1 MTDPSLKAQ
10 QLQEKALIR
19 SQERLQAQ
27 KEQRLR
33 QWQEI
38 QTKSPDLAVFLIE
51 MNKVFGK
58 PASLK
63 VEFSEHPINLTT
75 TGEGSNEAGK

>member
-10 QLQEKALIR
+10 QLQEKALKR
-19 SQERLQAQ
+19 SQERLQEQ

-33 QWQEI
+33 KWQEI
-38 QTKSPDLAVFLIE
+38 QTKAPDLALFLIE

-58 PASLK
+58 PTSLK
-63 VEFSEHPINLTT
+63 VEFRESD
-75 TGEGSNEAGK
+75 